1 MNSGRNVKISYV
13 MLIKTTQRKV
23 KQMQVYMDQK
33 FQNLFF
39 INLQTKSKTCRFLEF
54 VPPNIK

>member
-39 INLQTKSKTCRFLEF
+39 YKSANK
-54 VPPNIK
+54 V

>member
-1 MNSGRNVKISYV
+1 MNQNSGRNVKITYV

-33 FQNLFF
+33 FKNFFLFY
-39 INLQTKSKTCRFLEF
+39 KSANK
-54 VPPNIK
+54 V